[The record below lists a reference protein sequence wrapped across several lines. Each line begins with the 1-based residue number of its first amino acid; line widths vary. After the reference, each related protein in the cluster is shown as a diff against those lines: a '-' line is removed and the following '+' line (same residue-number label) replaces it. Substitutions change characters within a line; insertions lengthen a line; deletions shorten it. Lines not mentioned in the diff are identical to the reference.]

1 MAYKRSFTIT
11 VDSAENIL
19 NEEANAI
26 FDEWV
31 NSGKILNSGS
41 NVDPEDSNNIITW
54 VTFNNEAECNQYF
67 TAISGKMT
75 NGVDDTHFTI
85 VETTNEYV

>member
-19 NEEANAI
+19 NTEANAI

-31 NSGKILNSGS
+31 ASGKILNSGS
-41 NVDPEDSNNIITW
+41 NVDPDDAKLLCEMKNKKI
-54 VTFNNEAECNQYF
+54 
-67 TAISGKMT
+67 K
-75 NGVDDTHFTI
+75 GVSANVVSQAYPGLLDAN
-85 VETTNEYV
+85 V

>member
-19 NEEANAI
+19 NTEANAI

-31 NSGKILNSGS
+31 NSGKIINSGS
-41 NVDPEDSNNIITW
+41 NADPDDANNIITW

-67 TAISGKMT
+67 TLVAAKMT
-75 NGVDDTHFTI
+75 TGVDDTNFTI

>member
-19 NEEANAI
+19 NTEANAI

-41 NVDPEDSNNIITW
+41 NVDPDDANNIITW

-67 TAISGKMT
+67 AQIEAKMT
-75 NGVDDTHFTI
+75 TGVDDSNFTI
-85 VETTNEYV
+85 VETTNSYV